1 GAVIAYALLGIN
13 APGSDGKPM
22 RAKAVGIPLLGPYV
36 LVVELACLLPQAGLV
51 VAFQVGSGE
60 RAGEVLSN
68 RADDRAKRKT
78 EERA

>member
-1 GAVIAYALLGIN
+1 
-13 APGSDGKPM
+13 
-22 RAKAVGIPLLGPYV
+22 
-36 LVVELACLLPQAGLV
+36 
-51 VAFQVGSGE
+51 E

>member
-1 GAVIAYALLGIN
+1 
-13 APGSDGKPM
+13 
-22 RAKAVGIPLLGPYV
+22 R
-36 LVVELACLLPQAGLV
+36 E
-51 VAFQVGSGE
+51 E